1 MLAPEVTMSARFQ
14 FDPDQVAYCEVA
26 GWKAY
31 YDHDW
36 LKLLRL
42 IVGLCQSQ
50 FRIPFP
56 VSVLAAC
63 YTVRASVVWVPKVH
77 DPGRIRWNLD
87 RFYRIARRYSGLA
100 FAPARAG
107 ALELAYWDIHRRLS
121 GQPDKSEF
129 VQIMTDLHAE
139 LFSLTPEQ
147 ARESAERR
155 VEANNILDTITSKQ
169 SADPAADWTRCE
181 ESLRQCYRSIQRQL
195 AS

>member
-1 MLAPEVTMSARFQ
+1 MATRFQ

-36 LKLLRL
+36 FKLLRL
-42 IVGLCQSQ
+42 IVGLCESQ

-56 VSVLAAC
+56 VSLLAAY
-63 YTVRASVVWVPKVH
+63 YTVRASIAWVPKNH
-77 DPGRIRWNLD
+77 DVGLIRWNLE

-100 FAPARAG
+100 FDPARAG
-107 ALELAYWDIHRRLS
+107 ALELAYWDVHRRLS
-121 GQPDKSEF
+121 GQSDKTEF
-129 VQIMTDLHAE
+129 VQMMTDLHAE
-139 LFSLTPEQ
+139 LFNLTPEQ

-169 SADPAADWTRCE
+169 SSDPNDDWGRSE
-181 ESLRQCYRSIQRQL
+181 ECLRQCYRSIERQL